1 VVALAVMAVSLYVLA
16 PSLTAVFASWR
27 AVVDLSPA
35 WLAAVVLLEASS
47 FVSLW
52 ALQRITVRTDAWFPV
67 ATSQLAGNAFGHVVP
82 GGLAAAGALQFQ
94 MLTRAGVPAAAIATG
109 LTAASAL
116 TLAMLLALPVL
127 AIPTV
132 LAGTPV
138 NRLLSEAA
146 YGGLTVFLLL
156 IATAAVLLATT
167 RPLVLV
173 AEIVQ
178 GVRNRVRRHHA
189 PAIDFVA
196 RALRERD
203 ALRSALGRNRLRA
216 LVAAAGNIGLDYL
229 ALLAALAAVGSD
241 APRSIVLLAYVA
253 AVLLGLVPFTPGGL
267 GFVEAGLTG
276 TLVLAG
282 VGTADAVVATLVYRL
297 ASFWLPMPVGLV
309 AYAAF
314 RHRYRVHEGPRS
326 RDERAP

>member
-1 VVALAVMAVSLYVLA
+1 MLALGVMAVSLYVLA

-27 AVVDLSPA
+27 TVIDLSPA
-35 WLAAVVLLEASS
+35 WLGAVVLLEAAS

-52 ALQRITVRTDAWFPV
+52 DLQRITLRTRDWFTV
-67 ATSQLAGNAFGHVVP
+67 ATSQLAGNAFGHAVP

-94 MLTRAGVPAAAIATG
+94 MLTRAGVPAVAVATG
-109 LTAASAL
+109 LTAASAV

-138 NRLLSEAA
+138 NRTLTEAV
-146 YGGLTVFLLL
+146 YVGLAAFILL
-156 IATAAVLLATT
+156 IGSAAVLLATT
-167 RPLVLV
+167 RPLIIV
-173 AEIVQ
+173 AEIAQ
-178 GVRNRVRRHHA
+178 SLRNRVRRHHP
-189 PAIDFVA
+189 PATDFVE

-203 ALRSALGRNRLRA
+203 ALRRALGRHRWRA
-216 LVAAAGNIGLDYL
+216 LVAAAGNISLDYL
-229 ALLAALAAVGSD
+229 ALLAALAAVGSQ

-253 AVLLGLVPFTPGGL
+253 AVLLGLIPFTPGGL

-282 VGTADAVVATLVYRL
+282 VGAADAVVATLVYRL
-297 ASFWLPMPVGLV
+297 AAFWLPMPVGLA
-309 AYAAF
+309 AYGAF
-314 RHRYRVHEGPRS
+314 RHRYPS
-326 RDERAP
+326 RQDGAHG